1 MQADPESKVVTQSN
15 PELPADHLF
24 PSNDPIQV
32 RNVALLI
39 ISTLAVIF
47 ALDWAQS
54 FIVTILLG
62 GLLAY
67 ALNPLVIS
75 LESFKVHRIVGS
87 SLIIIALMAGI
98 IFSGYAL
105 RSQVQSIIST
115 LPEAAVKLTSAFAVK
130 RGDPLTNMQKVQI
143 AANQVETAA
152 SIAEDNI
159 KTKKK
164 PAMRVV
170 LEEPKFKIGD
180 FLWRGSLGVFGFI
193 GEAITMIFLAYFFL
207 LSGDSFKRK
216 LVKITGPSLTR
227 KKITVNILIDINSS
241 IQSYMFMLLITNVIV
256 GAISWVAFAHL
267 VYKTQVR
274 GL

>member
-1 MQADPESKVVTQSN
+1 MQADIESKVATQTD

-39 ISTLAVIF
+39 ISTLAVVF
-47 ALDWAQS
+47 AMDWAQS
-54 FIVTILLG
+54 FIVTVLLG

-67 ALNPLVIS
+67 ALNPLVIR
-75 LESFKVHRIVGS
+75 LESVKVHRVIGS

-105 RSQVQSIIST
+105 RGQVQSIISI
-115 LPEAAVKLTSAFAVK
+115 LPEAAIKLTSGIAVK

-152 SIAEDNI
+152 SSVENNI

-164 PAMRVV
+164 PVMRVV
-170 LEEPKFKIGD
+170 LDEPKFKIVI
-180 FLWRGSLGVFGFI
+180 FFG
-193 GEAITMIFLAYFFL
+193 AVL
-207 LSGDSFKRK
+207 
-216 LVKITGPSLTR
+216 
-227 KKITVNILIDINSS
+227 
-241 IQSYMFMLLITNVIV
+241 
-256 GAISWVAFAHL
+256 
-267 VYKTQVR
+267 
-274 GL
+274 